1 MNILITGSNGF
12 VGKNLFY
19 FLKQKKNINI
29 FNFDKSKSNKDLLFF
44 LKKSDLII
52 HTAGV
57 NRSKKKKD
65 FKENNEDLTNLIC
78 SNLTHKQK
86 IIFTSSIQAKI
97 KNTYGISKNNCEKI
111 IKKQSVIKKFSYVIL
126 KIPNVFGKWS
136 KPNYN
141 SVIATFCYNIPRNKK
156 ITIDNPNKIIKLI
169 YIDDLINIL
178 SKFIS
183 KKKTRLTHIFKKT
196 YSIRIKEVYKTI
208 IDFQKNRKNLN
219 IDNLGSSFKKK
230 LYSTY
235 LSFIPSNTFS
245 ENMISHP
252 DVRGSFQELLK
263 SKKHGQV
270 SCIVIKP
277 GQERGNHFHFTKI
290 ERFFPIYGNG
300 KFIMQNIADK
310 KKTVINFSSTK
321 PKMIETIPGYAHKIQ
336 NNTKKDI
343 IVVIWT
349 NEIYNPSKP
358 DTYYFKI

>member
-65 FKENNEDLTNLIC
+65 FKKNNEDLTNLIC

-111 IKKQSVIKKFSYVIL
+111 IKKQSVVKKFSYVIL

-141 SVIATFCYNIPRNKK
+141 SVIATFCFNIPRNKK

-178 SKFIS
+178 
-183 KKKTRLTHIFKKT
+183 
-196 YSIRIKEVYKTI
+196 
-208 IDFQKNRKNLN
+208 
-219 IDNLGSSFKKK
+219 
-230 LYSTY
+230 
-235 LSFIPSNTFS
+235 
-245 ENMISHP
+245 
-252 DVRGSFQELLK
+252 
-263 SKKHGQV
+263 
-270 SCIVIKP
+270 
-277 GQERGNHFHFTKI
+277 
-290 ERFFPIYGNG
+290 
-300 KFIMQNIADK
+300 IA
-310 KKTVINFSSTK
+310 
-321 PKMIETIPGYAHKIQ
+321 AL
-336 NNTKKDI
+336 
-343 IVVIWT
+343 
-349 NEIYNPSKP
+349 
-358 DTYYFKI
+358 